1 MQEGRQALH
10 AGPCLLSVFCSVF
23 PESGLGHRME
33 GQGTRPEEVSL
44 VPPWRKET
52 LTLLELL
59 MWQLIL
65 SQSRFRK
72 RAELAWLEGHGS
84 RARLEGHSAAFTMEA
99 SDEAALL
106 TAGDTVT

>member
-10 AGPCLLSVFCSVF
+10 AGPCLLSAFRSVF

-33 GQGTRPEEVSL
+33 GQGTWPEEVSL

-52 LTLLELL
+52 VALLELL
-59 MWQLIL
+59 TWQLIF
-65 SQSRFRK
+65 SRSRFRK
-72 RAELAWLEGHGS
+72 RAELAWLEGH
-84 RARLEGHSAAFTMEA
+84 SAAVTMEA